1 MKFSIPTQVAMIV
14 IVLIAVTWWEGS
26 AAATQ
31 SPSVLAFA
39 ALIAAVCFW
48 YFYSCTPR
56 KFGLTCSA
64 CNESL
69 VRHRSANRYLD
80 QGLCP
85 WCKDRFWS
93 DREHG
98 TDAFPEQKSD
108 SFAALII

>member
-26 AAATQ
+26 AASTQ
-31 SPSVLAFA
+31 SLSVLAFV

-64 CNESL
+64 CNKSL
-69 VRHRSANRYLD
+69 VGIALQTDTWIRAYA
-80 QGLCP
+80 
-85 WCKDRFWS
+85 
-93 DREHG
+93 HG
-98 TDAFPEQKSD
+98 AKTGSEVVGNTEPTPSRNKNPTP
-108 SFAALII
+108 LLL